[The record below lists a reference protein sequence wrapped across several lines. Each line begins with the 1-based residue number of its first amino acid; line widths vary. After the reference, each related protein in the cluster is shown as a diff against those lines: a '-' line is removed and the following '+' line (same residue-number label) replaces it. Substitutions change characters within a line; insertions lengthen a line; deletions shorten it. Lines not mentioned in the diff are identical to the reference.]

1 MANTFKN
8 AGLAATTTLT
18 SIYTAPA
25 STDGVVNAIFLAN
38 TSNSDI
44 VLADIVVF
52 DASADASYTVLHRA
66 PIKAGSSLVFDK
78 PINLEPNDKLQV
90 KASVNSKLTAFISIL
105 EITA

>member
-18 SIYTAPA
+18 TIYTAPA

-78 PINLEPNDKLQV
+78 PINLEPTDSLQV
-90 KASVNSKLTAFISIL
+90 KASVNNKLTAFISIL

>member
-8 AGLAATTTLT
+8 AGLAATTTLST
-18 SIYTAPA
+18 IYTAPA

-52 DASADASYTVLHRA
+52 DASASASYTVLHRA

-78 PINLEPNDKLQV
+78 PINLEPTDQLQV
-90 KASVNSKLTAFISIL
+90 KASVNNKLTAFISIL
-105 EITA
+105 EIT

>member
-44 VLADIVVF
+44 VLADIVVL
-52 DASADASYTVLHRA
+52 DASASTSYTVLHRD

-78 PINLEPNDKLQV
+78 PINLEPTDQLQV
-90 KASVNSKLTAFISIL
+90 KASVNNKLTAFISIL
-105 EITA
+105 EIT

>member
-44 VLADIVVF
+44 VLADIVVN
-52 DASADASYTVLHRA
+52 DASASTAYTVLHRA
-66 PIKAGSSLVFDK
+66 SIKPGSSLVFDK

-90 KASVNSKLTAFISIL
+90 KASVNNKLTAFISIL

>member
-44 VLADIVVF
+44 VLADIVVN
-52 DASADASYTVLHRA
+52 DASASTAYTVLHRA
-66 PIKAGSSLVFDK
+66 SIKPGSSLVFDK
-78 PINLEPNDKLQV
+78 PINLEPNDSLQV
-90 KASVNSKLTAFISIL
+90 KASANSKLTAFISIL

>member
-18 SIYTAPA
+18 TIYTAPA

-44 VLADIVVF
+44 VLADIVVN
-52 DASADASYTVLHRA
+52 DASASTAYTVLHRA
-66 PIKAGSSLVFDK
+66 SIKPGSSLVFDK
-78 PINLEPNDKLQV
+78 PINLEPNDSLQV
-90 KASVNSKLTAFISIL
+90 KASANSKLTAFISIL